1 MLIDVLPQLYTAMI
15 SLLNGSYMN
24 SGTTE
29 AVVGRL
35 IYLYL
40 SSYIQVYARFSNYT
54 AANGAQPIE
63 GNLQQSS

>member
-1 MLIDVLPQLYTAMI
+1 
-15 SLLNGSYMN
+15 MN

-40 SSYIQVYARFSNYT
+40 SSYIQVYARFSNYI
-54 AANGAQPIE
+54 AANGVQPIE

>member
-1 MLIDVLPQLYTAMI
+1 
-15 SLLNGSYMN
+15 MN